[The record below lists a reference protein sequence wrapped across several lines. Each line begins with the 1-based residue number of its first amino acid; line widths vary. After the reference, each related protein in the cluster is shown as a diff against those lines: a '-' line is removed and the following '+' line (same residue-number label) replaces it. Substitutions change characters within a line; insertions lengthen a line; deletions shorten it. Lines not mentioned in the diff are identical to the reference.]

1 MKILLNFKKTFFWKI
16 IVSFLLNP
24 IINFIWLYIINAQGT
39 LYKFFWFLKKRDYID
54 LNNNDKILVN
64 NFNKF
69 LDLAKLINDQCN
81 IALIEKIKK
90 RIINSNSVRSLNYDY
105 NQTNAGDN
113 SYTSDFFNDLPEN
126 VKKKI
131 IEFSMSDLMIST
143 AAKYLG
149 TFPILAK
156 VVLGLNIPRKKEHIR
171 GAMLWH
177 KDDFGFKSLDL
188 FLAINDVNDL
198 NGPLSAMK
206 EKDLGVLSRIDE
218 EIKNPIRGE
227 RGKIRNNTLDINEK
241 DLVTLRGPSG
251 TALLIDSF
259 TAYHKGGHCLENHR
273 IMLRF
278 SYQTVD
284 SIRLPNNPD
293 NKFYYYP
300 LISKN
305 NISNIYLKFLFF
317 KRSFVI
323 KKFKL
328 STLFLRIYR
337 ILHYKYNF
345 TK

>member
-1 MKILLNFKKTFFWKI
+1 MKVFIYIKKSFFYKNL
-16 IVSFLLNP
+16 VKFFFHP
-24 IINFIWLYIINAQGT
+24 IINFIWLYIINSQGT
-39 LYKFFWFLKKRDYID
+39 LFKFFWFLKKRRYID
-54 LNNNDKILVN
+54 LRGNDKILLKDSVE
-64 NFNKF
+64 F
-69 LDLAKLINDQCN
+69 LNLAKLVNSACTVSFVEN
-81 IALIEKIKK
+81 LKK
-90 RIINSNSVRSLNYDY
+90 RILNINSGTSLSTNQSTAGENNYLY
-105 NQTNAGDN
+105 E
-113 SYTSDFFNDLPEN
+113 FFNELPEN

-156 VVLGLNIPRKKEHIR
+156 VIVYLNIPRKKEHPR

-177 KDDFGFKSLDL
+177 KDDFGYKSLDF

-198 NGPLSAMK
+198 NGPLLAIR

-218 EIKNPIRGE
+218 EIKNPTKGE
-227 RGKIRNNTLDINEK
+227 RGKISNNALDINEK
-241 DLVTLRGPSG
+241 DLVVLKGPSG

-259 TAYHKGGHCLENHR
+259 TAYHKGGHCLENYR

-284 SIRLPNNPD
+284 SIRLANNSD

-305 NISNIYLKFLFF
+305 NISNIYLKYFFF
-317 KRSFVI
+317 KRSYVI

-328 STLFLRIYR
+328 SSLFLKIYR

>member
-1 MKILLNFKKTFFWKI
+1 MLTNIKKTLFWKN
-16 IVSFLLNP
+16 VVRFFFKP
-24 IINFIWLYIINAQGT
+24 IINFIWLYIINSQGT

-54 LNNNDKILVN
+54 LNNNDKILIN
-64 NFNKF
+64 DFDKF
-69 LDLAKLINDQCN
+69 LDLAKLINEQCT
-81 IALIEKIKK
+81 IALIENVKK
-90 RIINSNSVRSLNYDY
+90 RILNSNSVRSLTDDY
-105 NQTNAGDN
+105 NQTTLGENN
-113 SYTSDFFNDLPEN
+113 YLSEIFNDFPEN
-126 VKKKI
+126 IKKKI

-156 VVLGLNIPRKKEHIR
+156 VIIYLNIPRKKENPR

-177 KDDFGFKSLDL
+177 KDDFGYKSLDF

-198 NGPLSAMK
+198 NGPLLAIR

-227 RGKIRNNTLDINEK
+227 RGKISNNALDINEK
-241 DLVTLRGPSG
+241 DLVILKGPSG

-259 TAYHKGGHCLENHR
+259 TAYHKGGHCLENYR

-284 SIRLPNNPD
+284 SIRLPNNSD

-305 NISNIYLKFLFF
+305 NISNIYLKYLFF

-328 STLFLRIYR
+328 STLFLKIYR
-337 ILHYKYNF
+337 ILHYKYNL